1 MKGEKIVT
9 NLIPY
14 GPEKPRYGMVKKGE
28 HNPGTNEVEIF
39 WDPPRGEFTKY
50 FLNIEKVSDK
60 QFTAEEIA
68 DGDYM
73 RSVLSESKPIVLLAL
88 LHSHHLSCKA
98 SYHVSCISL
107 SIPL

>member
-28 HNPGTNEVEIF
+28 ENPGTNEVEIF

-50 FLNIEKVSDK
+50 FLNIEKVSDI
-60 QFTAEEIA
+60 QFTVEEIEA
-68 DGDYM
+68 SDYM
-73 RSVLSESKPIVLLAL
+73 RSKSSESKQIL
-88 LHSHHLSCKA
+88 LHNFL
-98 SYHVSCISL
+98 
-107 SIPL
+107 